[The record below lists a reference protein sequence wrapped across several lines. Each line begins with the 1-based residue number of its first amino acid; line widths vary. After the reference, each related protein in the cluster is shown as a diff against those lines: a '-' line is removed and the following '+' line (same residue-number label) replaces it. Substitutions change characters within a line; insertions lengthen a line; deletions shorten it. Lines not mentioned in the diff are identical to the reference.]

1 MDLEFNEQQQMLK
14 ASAREFFERECPT
27 TFVRACE
34 ESEEGYS
41 PNLWNKM
48 AELGWLGMMIPPE
61 FGGLGGTFTDLAAL
75 FEEMGRFVVP
85 SPFSSTVVLCGIPII
100 EAGTPDQKKFF
111 LPKIA
116 AGEAIMALALTEA
129 SAHYTPES
137 VEVSAT
143 TDGTDFIINGT
154 KLFIEDAH
162 IANYLLC
169 VVRTNQNPQ
178 TSEDGITL
186 LIVDTTSPGISISPL
201 HTTALDKQ
209 FEVTFKNVRVTSDN
223 LLGNL
228 DQGWPVIQETLKK
241 AIAMQ
246 CAEMVGGAERVLEM
260 TVSYV
265 NNRIQFGRP
274 IGTFQSVQHTC
285 ADMAINIDNARLAS
299 YQAIYHLDAGLPA
312 EKEIAMAKAWTSPTY
327 KKVAQE
333 AHQLHGG
340 MGFMLEYDLHFW
352 SRRAKSME
360 LKFGV
365 PDDHLEIFAKA
376 IGL

>member
-27 TFVRACE
+27 TLVRACE

-41 PNLWNKM
+41 PDLWNKM
-48 AELGWLGMMIPPE
+48 AKLGWLGMMLPPE
-61 FGGLGGTFTDLAAL
+61 YDGLGGTFADLAAL
-75 FEEMGRFVVP
+75 FEEMGRFAVP
-85 SPFSSTVVLCGIPII
+85 SPFANTVVLCGIPIL
-100 EAGTPDQKKFF
+100 EAGNPDQKKSF
-111 LPKIA
+111 LPRLA

-129 SAHYTPES
+129 SATYTPEG

-143 TDGTDFIINGT
+143 RDGTDFIINGT

-162 IANYLLC
+162 IADYLLC
-169 VVRTNQNPQ
+169 VVRTNQTPKA
-178 TSEDGITL
+178 SEDGITL

-209 FEVTFKNVRVTSDN
+209 FEVTFNNVRVAGDN
-223 LLGNL
+223 LLGKV
-228 DQGWPVIQETLKK
+228 DQGWPIIQETLKK

-246 CAEMVGGAERVLEM
+246 CAEMIGGAEHVLEM
-260 TVSYV
+260 TVMYV
-265 NNRIQFGRP
+265 NNRVQFGRP
-274 IGTFQSVQHTC
+274 IGSFQSVQHTC
-285 ADMAINIDNARLAS
+285 ADMVINIDNARLAT
-299 YQAIYHLDAGLPA
+299 YQAIYLLDSGLPA

-327 KKVAQE
+327 KKVTQE

-340 MGFMLEYDLHFW
+340 MGYMLEYDLHLW